1 MGDPFFRANGLLAL
15 LSSDQKE
22 DSNNVVPKFSA
33 DSRNPDAGS
42 LAGIPASPSSKETGN
57 PNLKRLLALCEY
69 LAAVIRLFIDL
80 GDYAAQKKID
90 RRLRERAA
98 ISQIATNETK
108 TQSDAMCEMARNGV
122 SVKHDSADHH
132 RSVEGSQPNQR
143 RNLPKSILEL
153 LYAALKAL
161 FKKDS

>member
-33 DSRNPDAGS
+33 DSRNPV
-42 LAGIPASPSSKETGN
+42 LLPKKPAN

-132 RSVEGSQPNQR
+132 RSV
-143 RNLPKSILEL
+143 
-153 LYAALKAL
+153 
-161 FKKDS
+161 